1 MLSEEED
8 INAQNEMELDN
19 EIDNEDNDMD
29 N

>member
-8 INAQNEMELDN
+8 INAQNEMEIDN